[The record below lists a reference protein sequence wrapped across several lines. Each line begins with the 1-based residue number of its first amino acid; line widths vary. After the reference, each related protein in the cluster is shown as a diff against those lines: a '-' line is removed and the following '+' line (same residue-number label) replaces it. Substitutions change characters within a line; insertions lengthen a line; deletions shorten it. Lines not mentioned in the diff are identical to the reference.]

1 MCILKIFIFCLVSL
15 ALLNL
20 GLEGK
25 KETKCQWPN
34 PNHLMPESSLTST
47 WTAST
52 FKVSDSLSLFLSHM
66 NKFCVCLIL
75 WVILGV
81 WGWGWYMMVQ
91 NANRVRPI
99 WIFMLNFSVIWLILN
114 FWQIPSM
121 PIWFFFD
128 IKWCPLLERMR
139 TLAYTLH
146 GSDFWAELMVK
157 RCSCPIEF
165 WSHFKLRCCTYLR
178 PSLDVSI

>member
-1 MCILKIFIFCLVSL
+1 
-15 ALLNL
+15 
-20 GLEGK
+20 
-25 KETKCQWPN
+25 
-34 PNHLMPESSLTST
+34 MPESSLTST

-146 GSDFWAELMVK
+146 GSDFWAEFDGEKMFLSNWILISLQIEMLYLFKTFSWCFHLEDQAVLLFNSWYK
-157 RCSCPIEF
+157 RVYMESRT
-165 WSHFKLRCCTYLR
+165 WYGTQN
-178 PSLDVSI
+178 

>member
-1 MCILKIFIFCLVSL
+1 MSL

-66 NKFCVCLIL
+66 NKFCV
-75 WVILGV
+75 
-81 WGWGWYMMVQ
+81 
-91 NANRVRPI
+91 
-99 WIFMLNFSVIWLILN
+99 
-114 FWQIPSM
+114 
-121 PIWFFFD
+121 
-128 IKWCPLLERMR
+128 
-139 TLAYTLH
+139 
-146 GSDFWAELMVK
+146 SDFVGYIGGLGLGMIYDGPK
-157 RCSCPIEF
+157 C
-165 WSHFKLRCCTYLR
+165 K
-178 PSLDVSI
+178 